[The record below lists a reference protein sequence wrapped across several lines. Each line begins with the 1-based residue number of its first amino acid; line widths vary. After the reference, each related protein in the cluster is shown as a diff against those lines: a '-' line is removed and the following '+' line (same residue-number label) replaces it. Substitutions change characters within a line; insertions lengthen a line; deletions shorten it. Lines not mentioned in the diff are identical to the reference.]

1 MQKHS
6 RGPGPVYFSEEY
18 DRLLKMTLS
27 LIEEVSVLRD
37 RIDSIE
43 RVAEEKG
50 AFSAADVEGYRPDAD
65 VAAERDER
73 RMRYI
78 ERMLRDLYEEAAEAS
93 GDDGRPAKYAD
104 VVEMVS

>member
-6 RGPGPVYFSEEY
+6 RGPGPVYFSAEY
-18 DRLLKMTLS
+18 DRLLKVTLA
-27 LIEEVSVLRD
+27 LVEEISVLRD

-50 AFSAADVEGYRPDAD
+50 AFAHGDVEGYRPDAD
-65 VAAERDER
+65 VTAERDAR

-78 ERMLRDLYEEAAEAS
+78 ERMLRDLYEEAAETEP
-93 GDDGRPAKYAD
+93 DGRPAEYVD
-104 VVEMVS
+104 VVKMVS